1 MSDANPVAEAMR
13 QELLKMI
20 NAGPFDGT
28 KAHRIGEAAMA
39 METVLFTLSDP
50 TEGALAK
57 VEHHRLGMGN
67 YGGAVGNLIPAGM
80 LGNSETQGTKL
91 IREIVGMMPGLIRA
105 QKETPELLVNAI
117 AAAKREGLK
126 DVEASLTARLH
137 GVEAPESEV
146 KLLDVT
152 PMIPTTEGAAP

>member
-1 MSDANPVAEAMR
+1 MSDANSVAEAMR

-20 NAGPFDGT
+20 NAGPFDGA

-50 TEGALAK
+50 TVNALSK
-57 VEHHRLGMGN
+57 IEHHGMNGP
-67 YGGAVGNLIPAGM
+67 YRGIMQQPVDLM
-80 LGNSETQGTKL
+80 GNSETQGTKL

-117 AAAKREGLK
+117 AAAKREGLT

-137 GVEAPESEV
+137 GIEAPESEV